1 MADAGQVKNVEF
13 DAEREAR
20 RRLALSRLR
29 HYPDPVLRMRAR
41 EVEVFDEA
49 LARQAEGM
57 IALMRDASGV
67 GLAAN
72 QVGSLQRMF
81 VIELGEEEEAVAIV
95 NPILTPLGDEVEMG
109 DEGCLS
115 LQGIQV
121 PVERAFAVRLQAQGI
136 DGGKLELELE
146 GLSARAAQHEQD
158 HLDGILIFDRTT
170 PEARR
175 EALSILRPRVVL
187 TSSR

>member
-1 MADAGQVKNVEF
+1 
-13 DAEREAR
+13 
-20 RRLALSRLR
+20 
-29 HYPDPVLRMRAR
+29 
-41 EVEVFDEA
+41 
-49 LARQAEGM
+49 
-57 IALMRDASGV
+57 
-67 GLAAN
+67 
-72 QVGSLQRMF
+72 MF

>member
-1 MADAGQVKNVEF
+1 MAEKGEVRDVEL

-41 EVEVFDEA
+41 EVESFDEA

-57 IALMRDASGV
+57 IALMRDAAGV

-95 NPILTPLGDEVEMG
+95 NPTLAPLGEGRETDE
-109 DEGCLS
+109 EGCLS
-115 LQGIQV
+115 LQGVQV
-121 PVERAFAVRLQAQGI
+121 PVDRAVAVRLEAQGL

-146 GLSARAAQHEQD
+146 GLSARAAQHEVD
-158 HLDGILIFDRTT
+158 HLDGVLIFDRTT